1 MTRRTLRS
9 WAVLVPAVLVLLA
22 LAVQTAWL
30 TAVAEGS
37 VLFSVAVLVCV
48 DGQRERGRPRRR

>member
-9 WAVLVPAVLVLLA
+9 WAVLVPVVLVLLA

-37 VLFSVAVLVCV
+37 VLLSVAVLVCV
-48 DGQRERGRPRRR
+48 DGQRERGMSRRR

>member
-1 MTRRTLRS
+1 
-9 WAVLVPAVLVLLA
+9 
-22 LAVQTAWL
+22 VQTDWL

-37 VLFSVAVLVCV
+37 VLLSVAVLVCV